1 MTAHR
6 RTASDVK
13 LEINQA
19 IDLTDND
26 DGSPGGATDET
37 DDIDLIDEDEDEFLN
52 HPLVPNDSYR
62 GMRFFIIQYS
72 IGTKKAGCAR
82 TKKNR
87 ENDDGIFSQIK
98 VLTANIQ

>member
-37 DDIDLIDEDEDEFLN
+37 DDCIVLYCIFAIILSTFRLFKGQQYLCSIITHIRFPISYEFK
-52 HPLVPNDSYR
+52 HPSNFVCTYFN
-62 GMRFFIIQYS
+62 
-72 IGTKKAGCAR
+72 
-82 TKKNR
+82 N
-87 ENDDGIFSQIK
+87 IFHI
-98 VLTANIQ
+98 

>member
-37 DDIDLIDEDEDEFLN
+37 DDIDLLRCCIYF
-52 HPLVPNDSYR
+52 H
-62 GMRFFIIQYS
+62 S
-72 IGTKKAGCAR
+72 IEWRKSLDWIGQRWKG
-82 TKKNR
+82 N
-87 ENDDGIFSQIK
+87 NQ
-98 VLTANIQ
+98 

>member
-13 LEINQA
+13 LDINQA

-62 GMRFFIIQYS
+62 GMCFFHRLVPYF
-72 IGTKKAGCAR
+72 
-82 TKKNR
+82 N
-87 ENDDGIFSQIK
+87 
-98 VLTANIQ
+98 

>member
-37 DDIDLIDEDEDEFLN
+37 DDIDLIDEDEFLN

-62 GMRFFIIQYS
+62 GMCFFIVYYS
-72 IGTKKAGCAR
+72 IGTKKARCAR

-87 ENDDGIFSQIK
+87 ENDDGNFS
-98 VLTANIQ
+98 LN

>member
-1 MTAHR
+1 MAAHR

-19 IDLTDND
+19 DLTEDESGN
-26 DGSPGGATDET
+26 PGGATDET

-62 GMRFFIIQYS
+62 G
-72 IGTKKAGCAR
+72 KAINCYDLDLSR
-82 TKKNR
+82 WPLDTFEKPVYPLEIHITLN
-87 ENDDGIFSQIK
+87 
-98 VLTANIQ
+98 

>member
-62 GMRFFIIQYS
+62 GIWFFHSLVY
-72 IGTKKAGCAR
+72 KY
-82 TKKNR
+82 
-87 ENDDGIFSQIK
+87 
-98 VLTANIQ
+98 

>member
-62 GMRFFIIQYS
+62 GMRFFIFKLI
-72 IGTKKAGCAR
+72 
-82 TKKNR
+82 
-87 ENDDGIFSQIK
+87 
-98 VLTANIQ
+98 VLQLKRPGAHAPKES

>member
-13 LEINQA
+13 LEINGEINQA

-26 DGSPGGATDET
+26 DGSPGGFTDET

-62 GMRFFIIQYS
+62 GMRFFI
-72 IGTKKAGCAR
+72 
-82 TKKNR
+82 
-87 ENDDGIFSQIK
+87 
-98 VLTANIQ
+98 V

>member
-52 HPLVPNDSYR
+52 HPLVPNESYR
-62 GMRFFIIQYS
+62 GMRFFHRLSY
-72 IGTKKAGCAR
+72 C
-82 TKKNR
+82 N
-87 ENDDGIFSQIK
+87 
-98 VLTANIQ
+98 